1 MKRNTKIYSPFKG
14 YTLEDCDC
22 RYCLY
27 YGGKRRRRVLCLP
40 MCASAKAK
48 LRKHAAGKGKDD
60 EPKTNYKTP
69 SCAAMRWRC

>member
-27 YGGKRRRRVLCLP
+27 YGGKRRRRVLCLVDV
-40 MCASAKAK
+40 CVCKSEIEEARRRE
-48 LRKHAAGKGKDD
+48 RK
-60 EPKTNYKTP
+60 
-69 SCAAMRWRC
+69 RR